1 MPAVGV
7 VLAVLILGPS
17 TAAANTATLTGMWR
31 SAVDETPLSSAF
43 DESVWGKDAKS
54 TRVVEMA
61 IKSGGEATLT
71 ITRKILDAR
80 GREFKAATSIEEAE
94 MSIGAVQHMVDK
106 RSGLAVTVK
115 NAERR
120 YPGDPAGTW
129 QLDGLRVTVSTFS
142 DDPSR
147 IEVRVDTPEG
157 RGSFWETLRRVTHR
171 PSTRP

>member
-1 MPAVGV
+1 M
-7 VLAVLILGPS
+7 LF
-17 TAAANTATLTGMWR
+17 R
-31 SAVDETPLSSAF
+31 SKA
-43 DESVWGKDAKS
+43 

-71 ITRKILDAR
+71 VTRKILDAR
-80 GREFKAATSIEEAE
+80 GREFRAATSIEEAE
-94 MSIGAVQHMVDK
+94 ISIGPVQHMIDR
-106 RSGLAVTVK
+106 RSDLAVTVK

-120 YPGDPAGTW
+120 YPGDPEGTW
-129 QLDGLRVTVSTFS
+129 QLVGLRVTVSTFS

-157 RGSFWETLRRVTHR
+157 RGSFWETLRRVTRR